1 MLRRPVRRNPEL
13 IYNRPYDSQS
23 MSLTRLLR
31 RLLNRNH
38 EEDSYRCIHCGD
50 QFAKDYHDCPSCGR
64 PYVTEIDAE

>member
-1 MLRRPVRRNPEL
+1 MPTAT
-13 IYNRPYDSQS
+13 DGQS

-31 RLLNRNH
+31 QLLNRNA